1 MKTLFSFIAILFC
14 TFIYAQDKM
23 IVHTATVDNIADNV
37 TYIDHPDLNNNP
49 SACLNFVHNWNPG
62 NGAGVYNDNPD
73 GLWYSSGNQRWAIY
87 NENIDDMIVGAS
99 FNVYIADEGQCV
111 DHVATA
117 ANTFGHITDI
127 DDALFNENN
136 PGPYAFM
143 NTYYNPNSIYNTG
156 IWGMY
161 FDTGVERRSIY
172 DENINP
178 VPDGAAFKIAIPGA
192 STTRFTHT
200 TSAANSDGNIT
211 TIDHPELN
219 GNPDATFIFSH
230 YWGVGG
236 ASTEIYLTAKT
247 AVWYTGTNWS
257 IFTEDISNMPE
268 GVAFDIAIGAN
279 ETLATNQ
286 VENITQ
292 ATLYPNPAENNLI
305 ITTPNS
311 LLKSITLFTIIGN
324 KVATYKGLESS
335 EKNIDVS
342 SLTSGTYLATVE
354 TENGVQTLKFII
366 Q

>member
-1 MKTLFSFIAILFC
+1 MKTLLSFIAILFC

-87 NENIDDMIVGAS
+87 NENINDMIVGAS
-99 FNVYIADEGQCV
+99 FNVYIAEEGECI

-117 ANTFGHITDI
+117 VNTFGHITDI

-136 PGPYAFM
+136 PGPYAFI
-143 NTYYNPNSIYNTG
+143 NTYYNPNSVYNTG
-156 IWGMY
+156 VWGTY
-161 FDTGVERRSIY
+161 YDTGVERRSIY
-172 DENINP
+172 DENFNP

-200 TSAANSDGNIT
+200 TSAANNDANT
-211 TIDHPELN
+211 TIIDHPELN

-236 ASTEIYLTAKT
+236 ATTEVYLNAKT

-257 IFTEDISNMPE
+257 IYTEDLSNMPE
-268 GVAFDIAIGAN
+268 GVAFDIAIGTN
-279 ETLATNQ
+279 EILN
-286 VENITQ
+286 VGDIGSFTQ
-292 ATLYPNPAENNLI
+292 ISLYPNPAVNNLT

-311 LLKSITLFTIIGN
+311 IINSITLFSILGN
-324 KVATYKGLESS
+324 KIATYGAVQNLEKS
-335 EKNIDVS
+335 IDVS
-342 SLTSGTYLATVE
+342 SLSAGTYLAKID
-354 TENGVQTLKFII
+354 TENGTETLRFIK